1 MYLGGNSSQAGFW
14 WSSLGHSCSHLER
27 PSYARYHFFGS
38 EHDSNLRT
46 HHFCEWNWKTWMLQ
60 GCSHSTLVF
69 WWFGR
74 SIWPARKWDKWP
86 VWSKMKK
93 LKKLKLHL
101 MCLQRMMSWRWPA
114 MKNFIPH
121 VGSAAWGRFGMWTR
135 DSTNISF
142 RKLWQRGVWAEGIT
156 VDFLTYLPFD
166 LVLFALDCHLFH
178 TSCHNLDHGSGPRDF
193 AEFHLGK
200 AVWIRLSRD

>member
-1 MYLGGNSSQAGFW
+1 MGSADSVVWRFPSSQAGFW

-27 PSYARYHFFGS
+27 PNMTRIW
-38 EHDSNLRT
+38 EHLIFVDEIKK
-46 HHFCEWNWKTWMLQ
+46 H
-60 GCSHSTLVF
+60 GCSKGSPIALWVF

-74 SIWPARKWDKWP
+74 SIWPARKWDKWR

-101 MCLQRMMSWRWPA
+101 MCLQRLMSWRWPA

-121 VGSAAWGRFGMWTR
+121 VGSAALGRFGMWTG

-142 RKLWQRGVWAEGIT
+142 RKLWQRGVWAEG
-156 VDFLTYLPFD
+156 
-166 LVLFALDCHLFH
+166 
-178 TSCHNLDHGSGPRDF
+178 
-193 AEFHLGK
+193 K
-200 AVWIRLSRD
+200 AVEFLWFSHVSSIWSSFVCLGLPPLPRKLPQSWPGKG